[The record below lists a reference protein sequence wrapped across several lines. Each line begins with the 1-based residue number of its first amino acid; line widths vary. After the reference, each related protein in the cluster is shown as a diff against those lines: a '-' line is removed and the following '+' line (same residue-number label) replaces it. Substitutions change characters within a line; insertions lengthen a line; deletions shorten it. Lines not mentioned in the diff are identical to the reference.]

1 MLKLPSLTAIDNIK
15 YLIKYLLLTLIKICF
30 SISLNNDW
38 QLRGRCEQQQVL
50 NGLLQF
56 KNNSKPFDKLLDE
69 ALSKCKVNSC
79 FENFTI
85 LMIF

>member
-1 MLKLPSLTAIDNIK
+1 MLKLPSLTAID
-15 YLIKYLLLTLIKICF
+15 
-30 SISLNNDW
+30 
-38 QLRGRCEQQQVL
+38 
-50 NGLLQF
+50 GLLQF